1 MTSRALLAPTGENS
15 RVVPVSAVHPYEAE
29 GQQVRARLRE
39 ETGTDLDVDD
49 FVADV
54 SDAGL
59 VAEVEGRPVPSPP
72 PLRPAFPRLQPRRVR
87 RTPHPAPHLALSV
100 PAAT

>member
-1 MTSRALLAPTGENS
+1 MTSPALLAPTGENS
-15 RVVPVSAVHPYEAE
+15 RVVPVPAVHPYEAE
-29 GQQVRARLRE
+29 GQQVRVRLRE
-39 ETGTDLDVDD
+39 ETGTDLNVDD
-49 FVADV
+49 FVADL

-72 PLRPAFPRLQPRRVR
+72 PLRPTFPWLQPRHVR
-87 RTPHPAPHLALSV
+87 WTLHPALRLALSV